1 VEVAAAVTKAKLILP
16 LGRSVVLPPEVTS
29 TLLGRAAVS
38 MVEVPQ
44 PSAPMAKVA
53 AIRSGMV
60 AARGA
65 TRLVYLRRDMARVA
79 LAAAVSPLPAER
91 EALADKE
98 S

>member
-1 VEVAAAVTKAKLILP
+1 
-16 LGRSVVLPPEVTS
+16 
-29 TLLGRAAVS
+29 
-38 MVEVPQ
+38 
-44 PSAPMAKVA
+44 MAKVA